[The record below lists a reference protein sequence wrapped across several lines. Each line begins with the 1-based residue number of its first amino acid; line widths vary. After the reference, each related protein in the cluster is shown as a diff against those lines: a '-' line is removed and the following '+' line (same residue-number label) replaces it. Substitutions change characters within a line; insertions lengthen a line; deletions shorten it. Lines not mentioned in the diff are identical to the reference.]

1 MYLFCTS
8 LYYINKLALK
18 WQERFFLSFLNEREA
33 GTTWEKVQFNLNLH
47 IHKYLANLEIP

>member
-8 LYYINKLALK
+8 LYYIKLTLK

>member
-8 LYYINKLALK
+8 LYYIKLTLK
-18 WQERFFLSFLNEREA
+18 WQERFFLSFLNERET
-33 GTTWEKVQFNLNLH
+33 GTTSEKVQFNLNLH